1 MFPSSLAKAISVL
14 KIQVIA
20 METPAADNSSCHAG
34 STGARSVPGV
44 AAPLSCGSLPVA
56 SAGDRRA
63 GDALGIWQQPWL
75 HGEVTWGQSTLDL
88 CEFSSLQ
95 LRAMEPPMVLERRK
109 KQRNIYVA
117 GMELRSSC
125 LESLACACN
134 LPLTCF

>member
-56 SAGDRRA
+56 SAGTD
-63 GDALGIWQQPWL
+63 GLGMCWEFGSS
-75 HGEVTWGQSTLDL
+75 HGY
-88 CEFSSLQ
+88 
-95 LRAMEPPMVLERRK
+95 MEK
-109 KQRNIYVA
+109 
-117 GMELRSSC
+117 
-125 LESLACACN
+125 
-134 LPLTCF
+134 